1 MSQEPEN
8 KANEENEEKILLN
21 IQLGDIIQ
29 IKAPVEEEINDKIFL
44 VKYIDKDII
53 SLLSV
58 DDPSFTY
65 NLIVNEDGTLRNQS
79 IVAIDILSSD
89 EKQGYSRQNG
99 LLPGVWVDV
108 IFGGDLPT
116 IITGFISNLEEDM
129 IEIQT
134 YPDNEKIYLDFA
146 YKGLPQDLPIET
158 INIREPPAE
167 VKKKIPYEEEGQLDG
182 QMEGQMEGQLD
193 GQMEGQMEG
202 QFDDQ
207 MEEES
212 KSVEEL
218 PIGEVRK
225 QIRELLLNVNDIVI
239 GENLGEIEQIID
251 LPESEQRFGIEKQ
264 TSDLLDE
271 LLSSIPNTQR
281 TTSVLNN
288 IHKMIERF
296 KQLRQEFSNFD
307 EYGNADMPVSQ
318 GANYKPLVKSLKELN
333 KKLYWI
339 LPVCKNKKKVYDVDV
354 DTQQEYGDI
363 VPLTLAETRIAE
375 TDIINTYRT
384 NRTTDTSETNKYA
397 SLINSLNPYLTPFE
411 NPNYQE
417 FSITSQQV
425 NDNFA
430 AIIDNLEELQSSVVK
445 NDNVLRRKFVIQTY
459 NLGLSK
465 LQNVQ
470 IIRGFLVQLHS
481 NTFHIYREHQ
491 RFH

>member
-167 VKKKIPYEEEGQLDG
+167 VKKKIPYEEEGQ
-182 QMEGQMEGQLD
+182 
-193 GQMEGQMEG
+193 
-202 QFDDQ
+202 
-207 MEEES
+207 
-212 KSVEEL
+212 
-218 PIGEVRK
+218 
-225 QIRELLLNVNDIVI
+225 
-239 GENLGEIEQIID
+239 
-251 LPESEQRFGIEKQ
+251 
-264 TSDLLDE
+264 
-271 LLSSIPNTQR
+271 
-281 TTSVLNN
+281 
-288 IHKMIERF
+288 
-296 KQLRQEFSNFD
+296 
-307 EYGNADMPVSQ
+307 
-318 GANYKPLVKSLKELN
+318 
-333 KKLYWI
+333 
-339 LPVCKNKKKVYDVDV
+339 
-354 DTQQEYGDI
+354 
-363 VPLTLAETRIAE
+363 
-375 TDIINTYRT
+375 
-384 NRTTDTSETNKYA
+384 
-397 SLINSLNPYLTPFE
+397 
-411 NPNYQE
+411 
-417 FSITSQQV
+417 
-425 NDNFA
+425 
-430 AIIDNLEELQSSVVK
+430 
-445 NDNVLRRKFVIQTY
+445 
-459 NLGLSK
+459 
-465 LQNVQ
+465 
-470 IIRGFLVQLHS
+470 
-481 NTFHIYREHQ
+481 
-491 RFH
+491 